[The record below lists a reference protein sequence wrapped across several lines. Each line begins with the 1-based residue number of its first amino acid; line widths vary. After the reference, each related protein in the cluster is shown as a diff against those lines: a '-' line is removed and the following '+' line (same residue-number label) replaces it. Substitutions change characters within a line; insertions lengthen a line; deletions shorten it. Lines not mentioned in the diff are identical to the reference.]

1 MIVPIVIA
9 MTLDEVLLGVNYQFA
24 FFVLLFTFT
33 SFILNG
39 FYWCNRSPWIICWV
53 IMFDDNF
60 LTNCFSFAGCF
71 RNNGLLESC
80 KFWWSILLFILTL
93 LVCNI
98 SCVYS
103 WVLIE
108 LNWLNRNKSFNHKHD
123 KGSIVIVFAV
133 AESSL
138 NIHCSHQQLIML
150 NGSFRSCLIIS
161 EFIQFLLF
169 MDE

>member
-1 MIVPIVIA
+1 

-53 IMFDDNF
+53 IMFEV
-60 LTNCFSFAGCF
+60 GCF
-71 RNNGLLESC
+71 RNNGLLENWFGS
-80 KFWWSILLFILTL
+80 SILLFILTL

>member
-1 MIVPIVIA
+1 
-9 MTLDEVLLGVNYQFA
+9 MTLDEVLLGGGNVIVA

-53 IMFDDNF
+53 IMFDDNGV
-60 LTNCFSFAGCF
+60 TNWISFAGCF
-71 RNNGLLESC
+71 RNNGLLET
-80 KFWWSILLFILTL
+80 SILLFILTL

>member
-1 MIVPIVIA
+1 
-9 MTLDEVLLGVNYQFA
+9 VLLGGGNVIVA

-53 IMFDDNF
+53 IMFDDNGV
-60 LTNCFSFAGCF
+60 TNWISFAGCF
-71 RNNGLLESC
+71 RNNGLLVDGVHQ
-80 KFWWSILLFILTL
+80 LFILTL

-108 LNWLNRNKSFNHKHD
+108 LNWLNRNNPD

-150 NGSFRSCLIIS
+150 TGAVLISFCSFYLL
-161 EFIQFLLF
+161 LLF
-169 MDE
+169 AVVLDE